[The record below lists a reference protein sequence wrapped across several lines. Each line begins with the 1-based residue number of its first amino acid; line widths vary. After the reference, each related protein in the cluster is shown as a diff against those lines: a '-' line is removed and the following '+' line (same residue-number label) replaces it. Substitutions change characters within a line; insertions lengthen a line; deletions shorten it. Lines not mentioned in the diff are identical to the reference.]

1 MTKDEKHR
9 RSTVAS
15 AARLAATLHPPQDR
29 PPQPTDKIKEA
40 GDEKPP
46 ENLPQVSRSSHYS

>member
-1 MTKDEKHR
+1 MTKDEKNR

-29 PPQPTDKIKEA
+29 QHQPADETEKA
-40 GDEKPP
+40 GHEKPP